1 MAIYK
6 IGDIIT
12 GKVTGIES
20 YGIFLS
26 FDDNYTGL
34 IHISEISDSF
44 VRNINDYATIDENIK
59 AKIISIDENDKKLK
73 LTLIGLDY
81 LSKSNSRKG
90 IIETKNGFNTLKNE
104 LNEWISNKINK
115 KWKKIIN
122 FVDKC

>member
-81 LSKSNSRKG
+81 RSKSNSRKG
-90 IIETKNGFNTLKNE
+90 IIETKSGFNTLKNE
-104 LNEWISNKINK
+104 LNGWISNKINK
-115 KWKKIIN
+115 K
-122 FVDKC
+122 

>member
-59 AKIISIDENDKKLK
+59 SKIISIDENGKKLK
-73 LTLIGLDY
+73 LSLIGLDY
-81 LSKSNSRKG
+81 RSKSNLRKG
-90 IIETKNGFNTLKNE
+90 IIETKSGFNTLKNE
-104 LNEWISNKINK
+104 LNGWISNKINK
-115 KWKKIIN
+115 K
-122 FVDKC
+122 

>member
-1 MAIYK
+1 MTAYK
-6 IGDIIT
+6 IGDIVT

-44 VRNINDYATIDENIK
+44 VRNINDYANIDENIK
-59 AKIISIDENDKKLK
+59 SKVIRIDEKGKKLK
-73 LTLIGLDY
+73 LSLIGLDY
-81 LSKSNSRKG
+81 RSKSNLRKG

-104 LNEWISNKINK
+104 LNGWISNKIDK
-115 KWKKIIN
+115 K
-122 FVDKC
+122 